1 MRITAG
7 LSTVLQKAVDERRA
21 RKRVRLSRSFGGTLL
36 IFLFLL
42 CMSAFMMF
50 PIFYSVIQA
59 FKPLNEIFAYPPRFF
74 VRNPTLDNFRQVF
87 QLADNLS
94 VPFARYLSNSIFIS
108 VVGTA
113 FYVILASLAAYP
125 LAKGRF
131 PGIGV
136 ISNIIVWTL
145 LFRTEVIGIPQYF
158 VIAKLGMVDTLYAI
172 LLPAMASTMGVFL
185 MKQFITASIPDATLE
200 AARIDGA
207 GEFRIYWKIVM
218 PSVKP
223 AWLTL
228 IIFTFQSMWNATG
241 VQYVYSEPLKML
253 PSVLQTISAGGIA
266 RTGAGSAVA
275 VLLMIPPIA
284 IFIFSQSSVMETMSH
299 SGLK

>member
-1 MRITAG
+1 MPG
-7 LSTVLQKAVDERRA
+7 LQHIIRQAASEHRA
-21 RKRVRLSRSFGGTLL
+21 RRRVRLSRSLGGTIA
-36 IFLFLL
+36 IFLFLVVIG
-42 CMSAFMMF
+42 AFMAL
-50 PIFYSVIQA
+50 PILYSILQA
-59 FKPLNEIFAYPPRFF
+59 FKPLDEIFAYPPRFF
-74 VRNPTLDNFRQVF
+74 VRRPTMDNFRQVL

-94 VPFARYLSNSIFIS
+94 VPFARYATNSILIS
-108 VVGTA
+108 AVGTA
-113 FYVILASLAAYP
+113 FYVLIASLTAYP
-125 LAKGRF
+125 LAKAKF
-131 PGIGV
+131 PGAV
-136 ISNIIVWTL
+136 LISNVIVWTL
-145 LFRTEVIGIPQYF
+145 MFRPEVTGIPQYF
-158 VIAKLGMVDTLYAI
+158 VLAGLGMVDTVFAI

-185 MKQFITASIPDATLE
+185 MKQFIIASIPDATLE

-207 GEFRIYWKIVM
+207 GEMRIFWKIVM
-218 PSVKP
+218 PSIKP

-275 VLLMIPPIA
+275 VVLMIPPVL
-284 IFIFSQSSVMETMSH
+284 IFILSQSSVMETMSH

>member
-1 MRITAG
+1 M
-7 LSTVLQKAVDERRA
+7 
-21 RKRVRLSRSFGGTLL
+21 
-36 IFLFLL
+36 
-42 CMSAFMMF
+42 
-50 PIFYSVIQA
+50 
-59 FKPLNEIFAYPPRFF
+59 
-74 VRNPTLDNFRQVF
+74 
-87 QLADNLS
+87 
-94 VPFARYLSNSIFIS
+94 PFARYLSNSIFIS

-223 AWLTL
+223 P
-228 IIFTFQSMWNATG
+228 G
-241 VQYVYSEPLKML
+241 L
-253 PSVLQTISAGGIA
+253 P
-266 RTGAGSAVA
+266 
-275 VLLMIPPIA
+275 
-284 IFIFSQSSVMETMSH
+284 
-299 SGLK
+299 

>member
-185 MKQFITASIPDATLE
+185 MKQFITASIPDATL
-200 AARIDGA
+200 
-207 GEFRIYWKIVM
+207 
-218 PSVKP
+218 
-223 AWLTL
+223 
-228 IIFTFQSMWNATG
+228 
-241 VQYVYSEPLKML
+241 
-253 PSVLQTISAGGIA
+253 GGGPDRRRRGI
-266 RTGAGSAVA
+266 
-275 VLLMIPPIA
+275 
-284 IFIFSQSSVMETMSH
+284 
-299 SGLK
+299 